1 MTFASRAGRVAL
13 VTASIG
19 SLLAVSA
26 CGGGGSTTSPGGSQS
41 SAAAGN
47 VNWDEKGPIQFV
59 SGKDTSNAVPQII
72 DKWNQQHPD
81 QKVTFVEL
89 SDSADEQRNAMIQN
103 YQTKG
108 TDKTIYDMDVVW
120 TAEFAANKY
129 VVPLPDGRFDTSKML
144 KPAVD
149 GATYFN
155 KLYAVPVTSDGGLL
169 FYRKDWLDAAGI
181 AKAPTT
187 LDEVKQACQAIKA
200 KVAEAKDA
208 GCYSGQ
214 QQKYEGLTVNVS
226 EAINS
231 AGGSIVKDGKVN
243 VDTPEAQKGM
253 QWMADALKDGTIPSG
268 AITWKEEESRQAFQD
283 GKLMFL
289 RNWPYVYSKFSAAD
303 GSSKVNGKF
312 ATGPLPG
319 VSGPGVSSLGGHSY
333 AVAANAKNKGTAL
346 EFIKFAADPEQQKQR
361 TVTSALAPTIES
373 LYDDP
378 ELVSKYPYLTDLKKS
393 IATAQ
398 PRPKAVKY
406 GDVSKAI
413 QDATYAV
420 LQGQKD
426 AKTATAELQK
436 QLEGL
441 IK

>member
-1 MTFASRAGRVAL
+1 MPVVRKAGRAL
-13 VTASIG
+13 FATASVG
-19 SLLAVSA
+19 TLLVVSA
-26 CGGGGSTTSPGGSQS
+26 CGGGSTGSQS
-41 SAAAGN
+41 GGSSSSAATN

-169 FYRKDWLDAAGI
+169 YYRKDWMDAAGVTTV
-181 AKAPTT
+181 PTT

-200 KVAEAKDA
+200 KVAEAKDV
-208 GCYSGQ
+208 GCYAGQ
-214 QQKYEGLTVNVS
+214 YQKYEGLTVNMS

-231 AGGSIVKDGKVN
+231 AGGAIVKDGKVN
-243 VDTPEAQKGM
+243 VNTPEAQKGM
-253 QWMADALKDGTIPSG
+253 QWVADAFKDGTIPQG

-289 RNWPYVYSKFSAAD
+289 RNWPYVYSKFSATD

-312 ATGPLPG
+312 GAGALPG
-319 VSGPGVSSLGGHSY
+319 VGGPGVSSLGGHSY
-333 AVAANAKNKGTAL
+333 AVASNAKNKGTAL
-346 EFIKFAADPEQQKQR
+346 EFIKFAADVEQQKMR
-361 TVTSALAPTIES
+361 TKTSALAPTIEA

-378 ELVSKYPYLTDLKKS
+378 ELVAQYPYLTPLKKS

-413 QDATYAV
+413 QDASYAV

-426 AKTATAELQK
+426 AKTATADLQK

-441 IK
+441 VK

>member
-1 MTFASRAGRVAL
+1 MTVAHKAGRLAIA
-13 VTASIG
+13 TASLG
-19 SLLAVSA
+19 AMLVVTA
-26 CGGGGSTTSPGGSQS
+26 CGGGSSSNSGTQSGGN
-41 SAAAGN
+41 AGGGVDWN
-47 VNWDEKGPIQFV
+47 EKGPIQFV
-59 SGKDTSNAVPQII
+59 SGKDTSGAVPAII
-72 DKWNQQHPD
+72 EKWNAAHPD

-89 SDSADEQRNAMIQN
+89 SDSADEQRNMMIQN

-108 TDKTIYDMDVVW
+108 ADKTIYDMDIVW

-129 VVPLPDGRFDTSKML
+129 VVPLPDGKFDTSKML

-155 KLYAVPVTSDGGLL
+155 KLYAVPVTSDGGMLY
-169 FYRKDWLDAAGI
+169 YRKDWMEAAGI

-187 LDEVKQACQAIKA
+187 FDEVKQACETIKA
-200 KVAEAKDA
+200 KVPEAKDA
-208 GCYSGQ
+208 GCYGGQ
-214 QQKYEGLTVNVS
+214 HQKYEGLTVNMS

-231 AGGSIVKDGKVN
+231 AGGSIVKDGKANVN
-243 VDTPEAQKGM
+243 TPEAQKAM
-253 QWMADALKDGTIPSG
+253 QWMADAFKDGTIPQG

-283 GKLMFL
+283 GKQIFL
-289 RNWPYVYSKFSAAD
+289 RNWPYVYSKFSATD

-312 ATGPLPG
+312 GVAALPG
-319 VSGPGVSSLGGHSY
+319 VGGPGVSSLGGHSY

-346 EFIKFAADPEQQKQR
+346 EFIKFASDPEQQKTRMQ
-361 TVTSALAPTIES
+361 TSALAPTIES

-378 ELVSKYPYLTDLKKS
+378 ELQAKYPYLTTLKQS
-393 IATAQ
+393 ISTAQ

-413 QDATYAV
+413 QDASYAV

-426 AKTATAELQK
+426 AKTATADLQK

-441 IK
+441 LK

>member
-1 MTFASRAGRVAL
+1 MTVVRKSGRVAI
-13 VTASIG
+13 VTASVG
-19 SLLAVSA
+19 TMLVVSA
-26 CGGGGSTTSPGGSQS
+26 CGGGGATPGGTQS
-41 SAAAGN
+41 SGAASN
-47 VNWDEKGPIQFV
+47 VNWDEKGPIEFV

-72 DKWNQQHPD
+72 EKWNKLHPD
-81 QKVTFVEL
+81 QPVKFVEL

-129 VVPLPDGRFDTSKML
+129 VVPLPDGKFDTSKML

-169 FYRKDWLDAAGI
+169 FYRKDWMDAAGVT
-181 AKAPTT
+181 AAPKTM
-187 LDEVKQACQAIKA
+187 DEVKKACEVIKA

-208 GCYSGQ
+208 GCYAGQ
-214 QQKYEGLTVNVS
+214 HQKYEGLTVNIS

-231 AGGSIVKDGKVN
+231 AGGQIVKDGKPNVN
-243 VDTPEAQKGM
+243 TPEAQKGM
-253 QWMADALKDGTIPSG
+253 QWMADAFKDGTIPQG

-289 RNWPYVYSKFSAAD
+289 RNWPYVYSKFSATD

-312 ATGPLPG
+312 GVAALPG
-319 VSGPGVSSLGGHSY
+319 VGGPGVSSLGGHSY
-333 AVAANAKNKGTAL
+333 AVSANAKNKGTAL
-346 EFIKFAADPEQQKQR
+346 EFIKFAADAEQQKQR
-361 TVTSALAPTIES
+361 TITSSLAPTIES
-373 LYDDP
+373 LYSDP
-378 ELVSKYPYLTDLKKS
+378 ELVAKYPYLTELKTS
-393 IATAQ
+393 IGTAQ

-413 QDATYAV
+413 QDASYAV

-426 AKTATAELQK
+426 AKTATADLQK
-436 QLEGL
+436 QLETL
-441 IK
+441 VK

>member
-1 MTFASRAGRVAL
+1 MTVVRKAGRVIIAA
-13 VTASIG
+13 ASVG
-19 SLLAVSA
+19 TMLLVSA
-26 CGGGGSTTSPGGSQS
+26 CGGGSTSGGSATTG
-41 SAAAGN
+41 AASNA
-47 VNWDEKGPIQFV
+47 NWDEKGPIQFV
-59 SGKDTSNAVPQII
+59 SGKDTSNAVPKII
-72 DKWNQQHPD
+72 EKWNQLHPD
-81 QKVTFVEL
+81 QKVTFIEL

-108 TDKTIYDMDVVW
+108 VDKTIYDMDIVW

-129 VVPLPDGRFDTSKML
+129 VVPLPDGKFDTSKML

-169 FYRKDWLDAAGI
+169 FYRKDWLDAAGVS
-181 AKAPTT
+181 AAPKT
-187 LDEVKQACQAIKA
+187 LEEVKTVCEQVKA
-200 KVAEAKDA
+200 KVPEAKDA
-208 GCYSGQ
+208 GCYAGQ
-214 QQKYEGLTVNVS
+214 HQKYEGLTVNMS

-231 AGGSIVKDGKVN
+231 AGGSIVDKDGKVN
-243 VDTPEAQKGM
+243 VNTPEAQKGM
-253 QWMADALKDGTIPSG
+253 QWMADAFKDGTIPQG

-289 RNWPYVYSKFSAAD
+289 RNWPYVYSKFSAED

-312 ATGPLPG
+312 GVAALPG
-319 VSGPGVSSLGGHSY
+319 VGGPGVSSLGGHSY

-346 EFIKFAADPEQQKQR
+346 EFIKFASDVEQQKQR
-361 TVTSALAPTIES
+361 TVTSALAPSLES

-378 ELVSKYPYLTDLKKS
+378 ELVAKYPYLTELKKS
-393 IATAQ
+393 IASAQ

-413 QDATYAV
+413 QDASYAV

-426 AKTATAELQK
+426 AKTATADLQK

-441 IK
+441 VK